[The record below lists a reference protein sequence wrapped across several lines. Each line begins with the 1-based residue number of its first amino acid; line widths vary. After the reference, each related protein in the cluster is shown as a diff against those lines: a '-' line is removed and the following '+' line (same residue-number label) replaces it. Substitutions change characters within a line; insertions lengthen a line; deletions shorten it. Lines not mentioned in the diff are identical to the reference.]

1 MVWQLRVFGG
11 SRNSNQIIFWNMN
24 TSVYTIN
31 KGINKPIEFK
41 GLKAQYIWY
50 LGGGLLVLLILFAI
64 LYICGVNTF
73 VCLGI
78 IGIAGTALFMYVYK
92 LSHKYGEHGMMKSL
106 AKRNTPAVIKSYS
119 RKLFTGLC
127 KKN

>member
-1 MVWQLRVFGG
+1 MA
-11 SRNSNQIIFWNMN
+11 

-31 KGINKPIEFK
+31 KGINKPIEFR

-50 LGGGLLVLLILFAI
+50 LGGGLLALLILFAV

-73 VCLGI
+73 FCLGI
-78 IGIAGTALFMYVYK
+78 TIVTAVGLFMHIYK
-92 LSHKYGEHGMMKSL
+92 LSHKYGEHGMMKAM
-106 AKRNTPAVIKSYS
+106 AKRSIPSVVKNYS
-119 RKLFTGLC
+119 RKTFTELC